1 MKCNILNS
9 VKIYELYYF
18 VDICHPV
25 TALQLQSPV
34 VRNQQTY
41 PRNFLLIVQ
50 KFQTNRQTDHFLPP
64 NSNNCRDRIYCTEI
78 VNCSLTG
85 MDGLKI
91 GLLNYWIFV
100 SITLS

>member
-41 PRNFLLIVQ
+41 PRNLLLIVQ
-50 KFQTNRQTDHFLPP
+50 KFQVNRQTDLSLPP
-64 NSNNCRDRIYCTEI
+64 NSISSRDRKYCTEI
-78 VNCSLTG
+78 VNCSLIG
-85 MDGLKI
+85 IDGVKI
-91 GLLNYWIFV
+91 GPLNY
-100 SITLS
+100 